1 MEIIVFDILQRAYDR
16 TLQWY
21 KSKNLWPWLLR
32 LTLVLFLLGKGLR
45 VSFGYRQGLIQDY
58 LKDLFSFLEQ
68 LFNLELVF
76 FLAFM
81 VVILSLIMVFI
92 SGALMFAAYHAFL
105 YVGELTATSAVA
117 AVIVSLNPLLTSAFS
132 RSLLPDEKL
141 SIIGSIGIL
150 LGLLGIVIIS
160 RPDPSNLINENVIA
174 KGLIFLA
181 AASFAL
187 GSVIVK
193 KVDANLPKETMISW
207 AMLIGAV
214 LMHLMSIY
222 RSESVSFVWST
233 SAIIPVLYLS
243 IVSGVFGFLIYFDLL
258 ERLGPI
264 EINLVSYISPIFA
277 ALSGWIWLNE
287 TIDIFTVIGFI
298 VIFAGFSLIK
308 KEQLK
313 EELSKIRRSI

>member
-1 MEIIVFDILQRAYDR
+1 MSRYRNFILFI
-16 TLQWY
+16 
-21 KSKNLWPWLLR
+21 LLAAMW
-32 LTLVLFLLGKGLR
+32 G
-45 VSFGYRQGLIQDY
+45 VSFMAIKAGLEFFPPVFYASIRYYIAGIIMIIYAYRVTDQWRPE
-58 LKDLFSFLEQ
+58 K
-68 LFNLELVF
+68 
-76 FLAFM
+76 
-81 VVILSLIMVFI
+81 LSEFIMVFV

-132 RSLLPDEKL
+132 RSLLPNEKL

-193 KVDANLPKETMISW
+193 KVDADLPKETMISW

-308 KEQLK
+308 KDQLK
-313 EELSKIRRSI
+313 EEISKIRRTI